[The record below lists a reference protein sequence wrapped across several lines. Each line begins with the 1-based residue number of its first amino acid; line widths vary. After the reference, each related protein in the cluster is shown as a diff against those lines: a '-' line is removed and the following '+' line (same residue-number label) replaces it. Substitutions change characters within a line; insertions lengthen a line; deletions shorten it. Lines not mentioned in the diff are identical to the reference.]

1 MNKYKVSIIVP
12 VYNVEKY
19 LTQCMESL
27 VNQTLKEIEIV
38 VVNDGSPDNS
48 IKILEKYEK
57 KYPDLVKVFTTE
69 NRGVSHARNYALDR
83 AVGEY
88 IMFVDSDD
96 FVELEMAEKLYNKA
110 ITDQNDM
117 VMCARYNVYEI
128 EGKKELKRKVM
139 NIFSMN
145 QNFKMSERKFELVHA
160 SPFPWDKLYKRELLT
175 TIRFPEGIRFEDLV
189 VAFEAAVMAENIGVL
204 PEPLYNYRKTTQVGF
219 LNSFSEATKDIVK
232 AFKLL
237 FDYMKENDLFETFEE
252 ELEYICTRHFFF
264 RYESFY
270 TDGKKGQLQLK
281 KDIINIT
288 QDFLDK
294 EIPDWIHNHYLHF
307 TAGQSLKKHLKYYV
321 DRKKTIRYVAMRERI
336 PSILYKVGT
345 KIIDIKDKF
354 VNKWRKFKKTK
365 NKMAAINKG
374 LRKLRIFKL
383 FNMPLDLKYTKYY
396 ETLAVNDKVILFESK
411 HGDDL
416 AGNIFNMIF
425 ETGRDKYKD
434 FRILLVLKKELYVTY
449 DALLKNYNI
458 NHVTFVELHSDEYLR
473 ALAAAKYLVTDTS
486 LPPYFIKK
494 PEQVYLNTWH
504 GTPLKAMGRIVPDR
518 EYALGN
524 VQRNF
529 NIADYLLYQN
539 EFSKDIFLKDYMLDK
554 IYEGKVLLS
563 GYPRNSSFYRTDRR
577 DKIRKECGLE
587 DKQVIVYMPTWR
599 GLLHKKE
606 SKAQV
611 DKIFGYLAHMD
622 HKLKNNQVLF
632 VKLHPFVKRGIDYS
646 QLVHIREF
654 PAEYETYDFLNASDM
669 LITDYSSIMFD
680 YAVSRKKIILFT
692 YDRAEYLGDR
702 GIYIGLDDMDLPK
715 VETVDA
721 LIVEINNSEFAYP
734 KFYEQFCSLDSADTA
749 RNVCDTVFLN
759 EENLVRTEEY
769 QKTTTDNVLIYVKS
783 LQDNDEDNR
792 FIHEMN
798 HLGLNKKNYFL
809 HFKAGAMKK
818 HSSMLSSLDK
828 EIGYLPISPG
838 RNYYR
843 LSEYIAFT
851 LTFRFGIENT
861 YTKRKLLSLAKREK
875 EKYYGK
881 TNFEY
886 VIYYS
891 GMDLMLLHVF
901 AALEGKKVFN
911 FHDFDIKKYNS
922 SKKYRRDVRYVLKN
936 LEHYTLV
943 IIPSNMKNLEEVK
956 EMKDKIRI
964 VVSDTSTISIDSIL
978 KEAK

>member
-1 MNKYKVSIIVP
+1 MNEYKVSIIVP

-27 VNQTLKEIEIV
+27 VNQTLKDIEII

-48 IKILEKYEK
+48 IKILEQYEK
-57 KYPDLVKVFTTE
+57 KYPDMVKVFTTE
-69 NRGVSHARNYALDR
+69 NRGVSHARNYGLDR
-83 AVGEY
+83 ATGEY

-96 FVELEMAEKLYNKA
+96 FVELDMAEKLYTKA
-110 ITDQNDM
+110 ITDQNDL
-117 VMCARYNVYEI
+117 VMCARFNVYEV
-128 EGKKELKRKVM
+128 EGKAELKRKVM

-160 SPFPWDKLYKRELLT
+160 SPFPWDKLFKRNLLSE
-175 TIRFPEGIRFEDLV
+175 IRFPEGMRFEDLGL
-189 VAFEAAVMAENIGVL
+189 AFETAVMAESIGIV

-232 AFKLL
+232 AFDLL
-237 FDYMKENDLFETFEE
+237 FQYMKEHDLFETFKE

-270 TDGKKGQLQLK
+270 TDGKKGQLGLK
-281 KDIINIT
+281 KDIINMT

-294 EIPDWIHNHYLHF
+294 EIPDWPDNHYLKY
-307 TAGQSLKKHLKYYV
+307 TAGPSLKKHLKYYV
-321 DRKKTIRYVAMRERI
+321 DRKKTIRYISFRERI
-336 PSILYKVGT
+336 PGRVYRLVLKFT
-345 KIIDIKDKF
+345 ELKDKIG
-354 VNKWRKFKKTK
+354 NKWRKFKKTK
-365 NKMAAINKG
+365 KKMAAIRKK

-383 FNMPLDLKYTKYY
+383 FNMPLDMKYTKYY

-416 AGNIFNMIF
+416 AGNIFNMIY
-425 ETGRDKYKD
+425 ETSRDKYKD
-434 FRILLVLKKELYVTY
+434 FRILLVLRKELYETY
-449 DALLKNYNI
+449 GKLLKNYNI
-458 NHVTFVELHSDEYLR
+458 NHVTFIELHSDEYLR
-473 ALAAAKYLVTDTS
+473 GLAAAKYLVTDTS
-486 LPPYFIKK
+486 LPPYYIKK

-539 EFSKDIFLKDYMLDK
+539 EFSKDIFLQDYMIDK
-554 IYEGKVLLS
+554 TYEGKVLLS
-563 GYPRNSSFYRTDRR
+563 GYPRNSSFYRTDRG
-577 DKIRKECGLE
+577 DKIRQDLGLA
-587 DKQVIVYMPTWR
+587 DMQVIVYMPTWR

-611 DKIFGYLAHMD
+611 EKIFGYLAHLD
-622 HKLKNNQVLF
+622 HKLKKNQVLY
-632 VKLHPFVKRGIDYS
+632 VKLHPFVKKSIDYT
-646 QLVHIREF
+646 QLLHVREF
-654 PAEYETYDFLNASDM
+654 PGDYETYDFLNASDM

-680 YAVSRKKIILFT
+680 YAVSKKKIILFT
-692 YDRAEYLGDR
+692 YDRKEYLGDR

-715 VETVDA
+715 VDTVDE
-721 LIVEINNSEFAYP
+721 LIEEINREEFAYP

-749 RNVCDTVFLN
+749 KNVCDTVFLQ
-759 EENLVRTEEY
+759 EENKVRTEVY
-769 QKTTTDNVLIYVKS
+769 QKTATENVLIFVKS
-783 LQDNDEDNR
+783 LRNNEEDLR
-792 FIHEMN
+792 FIDNMN
-798 HLGLNKKNYFL
+798 HLNVKMHNFYLN
-809 HFKAGAMKK
+809 FKAGAMKK
-818 HSSMLSSLDK
+818 TSRLLSLFDK
-828 EIGYLPISPG
+828 EIGYIPLSPG
-838 RNYYR
+838 RNYR
-843 LSEYIAFT
+843 LSEYFAFT
-851 LTFRFGIENT
+851 LTFRFGIETT
-861 YTKRKLLSLAKREK
+861 YTKKKLASLADREK
-875 EKYYGK
+875 KKLYGI

-901 AALEGKKVFN
+901 DSFEGKKIFN

-922 SKKYRRDVRYVLKN
+922 SKKYRRNVRYALRK
-936 LEHYTLV
+936 LEDYTLV
-943 IIPSNMKNLEEVK
+943 IIPPSMENIAEIIELKQKVSVVVK
-956 EMKDKIRI
+956 
-964 VVSDTSTISIDSIL
+964 DTSSVTIDTIL

>member
-1 MNKYKVSIIVP
+1 MNEIKVSIIVP

-19 LTQCMESL
+19 LKQCMESL
-27 VNQTLKEIEIV
+27 VNQTLKDIEII

-57 KYPDLVKVFTTE
+57 KYPDIVKVFTTE
-69 NRGVSHARNYALDR
+69 NRGVSHARNYGLGR
-83 AVGEY
+83 AAGEF

-96 FVELEMAEKLYNKA
+96 FVELDMAEKLYSKA
-110 ITDQNDM
+110 VKDQNDL
-117 VMCARYNVYEI
+117 VLCARYNVYEV
-128 EGKKELKRKVM
+128 EGRTELKRKLM

-145 QNFKMSERKFELVHA
+145 QNFRMSERKFELVHI
-160 SPFPWDKLYKRELLT
+160 SPFPWDKLFKRSLLSD
-175 TIRFPEGIRFEDLV
+175 IRFPEGIRFEDLV
-189 VAFEAAVMAENIGVL
+189 LAFEAAVMAENIGVV
-204 PEPLYNYRKTTQVGF
+204 PDPLYNYRKTTQVGF

-232 AFKLL
+232 AFTLL
-237 FDYMKENDLFETFEE
+237 FDYMKEHDLFDTFEE

-270 TDGKKGQLQLK
+270 SDAKKGQLELK
-281 KDIINIT
+281 KEIINIT
-288 QDFLDK
+288 QDFLEK
-294 EIPDWIHNHYLHF
+294 EIPDWPQNHYLHY
-307 TAGQSLKKHLKYYV
+307 TAGPSLKKHLKYYV
-321 DRKKTIRYVAMRERI
+321 DRKKTIHYVSLRERMPGI
-336 PSILYKVGT
+336 VYRIAVKFIG
-345 KIIDIKDKF
+345 IKDNI
-354 VNKWRKFKKTK
+354 VNKWIKFKKAK
-365 NKMAAINKG
+365 NKMAAINKMLG
-374 LRKLRIFKL
+374 KLRIFKL
-383 FNMPLDLKYTKYY
+383 FNLPLDLKYTKYY

-416 AGNIFNMIF
+416 AGNIFNMIY

-434 FRILLVLKKELYVTY
+434 FRILLVLKKELYETY
-449 DALLKNYNI
+449 HTLLKNYNI
-458 NHVTFVELHSDEYLR
+458 NHITFVELHSDEYLR

-486 LPPYFIKK
+486 LPPYYIKK

-504 GTPLKAMGRIVPDR
+504 GTPLKAMGRVVPDR

-539 EFSKDIFLKDYMLDK
+539 EFSRDIFLKDYMLDR

-577 DKIRKECGLE
+577 DRIRKECGLT
-587 DKQVIVYMPTWR
+587 DMQVIVYMPTWR

-611 DKIFGYLAHMD
+611 EKIFGYLAHLD
-622 HKLKNNQVLF
+622 HKLRNDQVLY
-632 VKLHPFVKRGIDYS
+632 VKLHPFVKKSIDYT
-646 QLVHIREF
+646 QLIHVREF
-654 PAEYETYDFLNASDM
+654 PGEYETYDFLNASDM

-680 YAVSRKKIILFT
+680 YAVSKKKIILFT
-692 YDRAEYLGDR
+692 YDRKEYLGDR

-715 VETVDA
+715 VDTVGELVA
-721 LIVEINNSEFAYP
+721 EIEKEEYAYP

-749 RNVCDTVFLN
+749 KNVCDTVFLG
-759 EENLVRTEEY
+759 EENKVKTEVYKKGTE
-769 QKTTTDNVLIYVKS
+769 DNVLIYVKG
-783 LQDNDEDNR
+783 LRDNEEDLY
-792 FIHEMN
+792 FIEKMN
-798 HLGLNKKNYFL
+798 QLNLKLNNYFI

-818 HSSMLSSLDK
+818 SSKLLSLLDK
-828 EIGYLPISPG
+828 EIGYIPLSAG
-838 RNYYR
+838 RNYR
-843 LSEYIAFT
+843 LSEYFAFT

-861 YTKRKLLSLAKREK
+861 YTKKKLKSLAIREK
-875 EKYYGK
+875 QKFYGD

-901 AALEGKKVFN
+901 EAFQGRKVFY
-911 FHDFDIKKYNS
+911 FHEFDLKKYRG
-922 SKKYRRDVRYVLKN
+922 SKKYRRNVQYILRN
-936 LEHYTLV
+936 LENYSLA
-943 IIPSNMKNLEEVK
+943 IIPSSMQKLNEVK
-956 EMKDKIRI
+956 ELKDKIRVI
-964 VVSDTSTISIDSIL
+964 VDDTGSIDTIL

>member
-1 MNKYKVSIIVP
+1 MNEYKVSIIVP

-27 VNQTLKEIEIV
+27 VNQTLKDIEII

-57 KYPDLVKVFTTE
+57 KYPDKVKVFTTE
-69 NRGVSHARNYALDR
+69 NRGVSHARNYGLDR
-83 AVGEY
+83 AEGEY

-96 FVELEMAEKLYNKA
+96 FIELEMAEKLYTKA
-110 ITDQNDM
+110 ITDHNDL
-117 VMCARYNVYEI
+117 VMCARYNVYEV
-128 EGKKELKRKVM
+128 EGKRDLRRKVM

-160 SPFPWDKLYKRELLT
+160 SPFPWDKLFKRTLLEG
-175 TIRFPEGIRFEDLV
+175 IRFPEGIRFEDLV
-189 VAFEAAVMAENIGVL
+189 VAFEAAVMAESIGIF

-232 AFKLL
+232 AFTLL
-237 FDYMKENDLFETFEE
+237 FNFMKENELFDTFEE
-252 ELEYICTRHFFF
+252 ELEYVCTRHFFF

-288 QDFLDK
+288 QDFLDR
-294 EIPDWIHNHYLHF
+294 EIPDWVDNHYLHY
-307 TAGQSLKKHLKYYV
+307 TAGPALKKHLKYYV
-321 DRKKTIRYVAMRERI
+321 DRKKTIRYVSMRERV
-336 PSILYKVGT
+336 PGKVYRVAV
-345 KIIDIKDKF
+345 KFISLKDKI
-354 VNKWRKFKKTK
+354 VNKWIKFKKTK
-365 NKMAAINKG
+365 KKMAAINKK
-374 LRKLRIFKL
+374 LHKLRIFKL

-396 ETLAVNDKVILFESK
+396 EKLAVNDKVILFESK

-416 AGNIFNMIF
+416 AGNIFNMLY
-425 ETGRDKYKD
+425 EMGRDSYKD
-434 FRILLVLKKELYVTY
+434 FRILLVLKKELYETY
-449 DALLKNYNI
+449 DRLLKNYNI
-458 NHVTFVELHSDEYLR
+458 DYVTFIELHSDEYLR

-486 LPPYFIKK
+486 LPPYYIKK

-504 GTPLKAMGRIVPDR
+504 GTPLKAMGRAVPDR
-518 EYALGN
+518 EYGLGN

-539 EFSKDIFLKDYMLDK
+539 EFSRDIFLKDYMLDK

-577 DKIRKECGLE
+577 DKIRKDCGLE
-587 DKQVIVYMPTWR
+587 DTQVIVYMPTWR

-611 DKIFGYLAHMD
+611 EKIFGYLAHLD
-622 HKLKNNQVLF
+622 HKLKDDQVLF
-632 VKLHPFVKRGIDYS
+632 VKLHPFVKSGIDYS
-646 QLVHIREF
+646 QLVHVREF
-654 PAEYETYDFLNASDM
+654 PTDYETYDFLNASDM

-680 YAVSRKKIILFT
+680 YAVSKKKIILFT
-692 YDRAEYLGDR
+692 YDRKEYLGDR

-715 VETVDA
+715 VDTVEELVA
-721 LIVEINNSEFAYP
+721 EINKEEYAYP

-759 EENLVRTEEY
+759 EENKVRTEVY
-769 QKTTTDNVLIYVKS
+769 KKSDTANVLIFVKS
-783 LQDNDEDNR
+783 LHDNEEDHG
-792 FIHEMN
+792 FIRKMN
-798 HLGLNKKNYFL
+798 QLDLKKNNFIL
-809 HFKAGAMKK
+809 HFKAGSMKK
-818 HSSMLSSLDK
+818 SSKLLSLLDK
-828 EIGYLPISPG
+828 EIGYIPLSPG
-838 RNYYR
+838 RNYR

-861 YTKRKLLSLAKREK
+861 YTKRKLLSLAEREREK
-875 EKYYGK
+875 HYGK

-886 VIYYS
+886 VINYS
-891 GMDLMLLHVF
+891 GMDLMLLHIF
-901 AALEGKKVFN
+901 DSFEGKKIYN
-911 FHDFDIKKYNS
+911 FYDFDLKKYKS
-922 SKKYRRDVRYVLKN
+922 SKKYRRNVRYVLRN
-936 LEHYTLV
+936 LEHYTLAL
-943 IIPSNMKNLEEVK
+943 IPSTMERLNEVK
-956 EMKDKIRI
+956 ELKDKIR
-964 VVSDTSTISIDSIL
+964 VVTCDTTAISIDTIL